1 MIALSQLSRAVEARG
16 GDQRPM
22 LSDLRESGAIEQD
35 ADVVLFVYRPEVYE
49 TDPDKKDG
57 KAELIIG
64 KQRNGPTGSVDLAF
78 IREYTRF
85 ESRATYRSRGPN
97 RRWPTRKSSPP
108 RGRARRKLADFLL
121 EQLQNAGEVFILLGQ
136 ILREF
141 SAGLRKFGLVVT
153 QMQAIGL
160 GSMPLTV
167 IVALFTGAVA
177 SVQAAYQFRGYIPMI
192 YLGTVIGKSVVIE
205 LGPVL
210 TALVVGG
217 RVSAA
222 IAAELGTMRVTEQ
235 IDAMETLGI
244 RPIRYLVVPRFIA
257 AIVMLPILTI
267 FADIVAILGGYL
279 VATLTLDISGHTF
292 IDGLRLYFKI
302 QDVISGLIK
311 AFFFGMIIATMG
323 CHYGLRSE
331 GGAEGVGE
339 ATTRAVVASGI
350 LILIVDYLLASFLFR
365 VLFA

>member
-1 MIALSQLSRAVEARG
+1 MADTEVETAATWP
-16 GDQRPM
+16 QR
-22 LSDLRESGAIEQD
+22 
-35 ADVVLFVYRPEVYE
+35 
-49 TDPDKKDG
+49 
-57 KAELIIG
+57 
-64 KQRNGPTGSVDLAF
+64 
-78 IREYTRF
+78 
-85 ESRATYRSRGPN
+85 
-97 RRWPTRKSSPP
+97 
-108 RGRARRKLADFLL
+108 FLL
-121 EQLQNAGEVFILLGQ
+121 GRLQNAGEVFILLGE
-136 ILREF
+136 ILRDLPG
-141 SAGLRKFGLVVT
+141 GLRRIGLTVT

-177 SVQAAYQFRGYIPMI
+177 AVQASYQMRDYVPMI

-244 RPIRYLVVPRFIA
+244 SPIRYLVVPRFLA
-257 AIVMLPILTI
+257 AIVMLPVLTI

-279 VATLTLDISGHTF
+279 VATLTLDVSGHTF
-292 IDGLRLYFKI
+292 TEGLRLYFKV
-302 QDVISGLIK
+302 QDVVSGLIK